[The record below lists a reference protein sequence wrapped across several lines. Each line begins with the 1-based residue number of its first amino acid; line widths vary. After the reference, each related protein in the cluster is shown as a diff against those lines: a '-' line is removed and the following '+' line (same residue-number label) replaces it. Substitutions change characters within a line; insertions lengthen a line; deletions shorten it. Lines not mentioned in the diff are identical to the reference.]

1 MSDRKEAQDEELKPL
16 HIPRGTLGS
25 ALLSG
30 LAAAL
35 FAWVAYFLH
44 FNLST
49 IGSLEF
55 LLVVVSALR
64 WGFASATVASIS
76 GAFFLNYL
84 FSPPLFSV
92 SVSDPENFVSL
103 AAFEAT
109 ALLVSRLSSN
119 LRRRAIELEIHR
131 RRNGKLYELS
141 RAILLID
148 NQRPIAGQL
157 ATLIRELIEV
167 SSVSLWVIYDRAE
180 SASTTDPTKEP
191 ARAAYLNGDDADL
204 PQKQRAVR
212 MLRIGT
218 TPIGAMVLEGW
229 KNDPL
234 LANAVASLVAV
245 AFERARALQK
255 ENRAEAQRNTEQL
268 RTAVLDGLAHGFKT
282 PLTAIQTASSGLL
295 EINGLN
301 DVQSELVSLI
311 DEQATVLAK
320 LTTRLLQTAALES
333 KEMKL
338 RRTTESMEELID
350 SVINEEMKDI
360 RDRIAFPMPL
370 DLQPITM
377 DAQLVRLALVQL
389 IDNAAKYATVGPPI
403 KVNVV
408 QSELETIVMVENEG
422 PEIKAEE
429 RERIFD
435 RFYRSQD
442 ILHGPTGTGLGLSI
456 VKKTADSHGGRV
468 WVESNPTFTRFSIAI
483 PR

>member
-1 MSDRKEAQDEELKPL
+1 MSYRREGQTGELEPL
-16 HIPRGTLGS
+16 HIPRGSIGS
-25 ALLSG
+25 ALFCGL
-30 LAAAL
+30 LAAA
-35 FAWVAYFLH
+35 FAWAAYFLH

-64 WGFASATVASIS
+64 WGFASATVASLS
-76 GAFFLNYL
+76 GAFFLNFL
-84 FSPPLFSV
+84 FSPPVFSV
-92 SVSDPENFVSL
+92 TISDPENFVSL
-103 AAFEAT
+103 SAFEAT

-148 NQRPIAGQL
+148 NQMSTADQL

-167 SSVSLWVIYDRAE
+167 SSVSLWVIYDQTG
-180 SASTTDPTKEP
+180 SASTTDAAKEP

-229 KNDPL
+229 KDDPL

-282 PLTAIQTASSGLL
+282 PLTAIQAASSGLL

-301 DVQSELVSLI
+301 EVQTELVTLI
-311 DEQATVLAK
+311 DGQATVLAK

-350 SVINEEMKDI
+350 SLINEEMRDI
-360 RDRIAFPMPL
+360 RDRIELSVPM
-370 DLQPITM
+370 DLQPVAM
-377 DAQLVRLALVQL
+377 DSQLVRLALVQL

-408 QSELETIVMVENEG
+408 QSNLETIVMVENEG

-429 RERIFD
+429 RERIFE

-468 WVESNPTFTRFSIAI
+468 WVESNPVFTRFSLAI